1 MSFRW
6 STEERKMI
14 PHNTLK
20 AIRTHKNVRSLRSLM
35 TKVGPARGNWLR
47 VRESEDLARRARP
60 STAVKTASSVR
71 PRHH

>member
-1 MSFRW
+1 MSFHW

-20 AIRTHKNVRSLRSLM
+20 AIRTHKNVRTLRSLM

-47 VRESEDLARRARP
+47 VRESEDLARRTQPAA
-60 STAVKTASSVR
+60 AVKATSAR